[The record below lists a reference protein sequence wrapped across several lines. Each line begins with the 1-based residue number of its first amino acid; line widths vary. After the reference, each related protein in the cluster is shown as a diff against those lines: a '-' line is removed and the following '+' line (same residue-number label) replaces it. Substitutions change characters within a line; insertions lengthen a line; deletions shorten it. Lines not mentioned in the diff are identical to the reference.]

1 MRAIAARHLLPFR
14 LFRIQLLPSSRGK
27 PVVLELPI
35 PALWNFPLRVH
46 PPFALKP
53 VGRRIE
59 RDMFNLQES
68 IRRPLNMLGDLM
80 TVASPVKS
88 LWECHLARGTLRI
101 SVWTHVRPH
110 EAMV

>member
-53 VGRRIE
+53 VERRIE
-59 RDMFNLQES
+59 RAMFNLQEI

-80 TVASPVKS
+80 TVARAVKKRS
-88 LWECHLARGTLRI
+88 EYQHVEGTL
-101 SVWTHVRPH
+101 
-110 EAMV
+110 E